1 MIKEKGVELSLFLQ
15 TQLRETF
22 PLLQGCLEQT
32 LHGEKVYLGSYFRSL
47 REFSLD
53 GRGAWMRGQAPPHLH
68 RGTSSDCMRNQAIK
82 QSLLFMEWNGQVDS
96 WVFFGC
102 GVVFLWETWTTQKIC
117 RVTRVL
123 RHQRKPLVSL
133 GKENCQNTHRKI
145 HRFIDTKDNQRWPP
159 HIHISEQI
167 GGSQWLLTW
176 FPDTG
181 LATIF
186 TLPYML
192 KEKAP

>member
-53 GRGAWMRGQAPPHLH
+53 GMGSWMRGQAPPHLH
-68 RGTSSDCMRNQAIK
+68 RGTSPDCMRNQAIK

-96 WVFFGC
+96 
-102 GVVFLWETWTTQKIC
+102 
-117 RVTRVL
+117 
-123 RHQRKPLVSL
+123 
-133 GKENCQNTHRKI
+133 
-145 HRFIDTKDNQRWPP
+145 
-159 HIHISEQI
+159 
-167 GGSQWLLTW
+167 
-176 FPDTG
+176 
-181 LATIF
+181 
-186 TLPYML
+186 
-192 KEKAP
+192 